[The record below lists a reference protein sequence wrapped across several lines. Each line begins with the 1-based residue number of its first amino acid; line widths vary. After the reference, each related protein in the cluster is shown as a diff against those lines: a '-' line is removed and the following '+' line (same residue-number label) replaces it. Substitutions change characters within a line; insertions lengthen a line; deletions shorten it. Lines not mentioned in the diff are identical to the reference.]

1 MASTKTSL
9 RAISSKSPWNDL
21 APQATPFRFF
31 PCLTYEGA
39 RHVLIG
45 FLLAFSATT
54 DSQASTKKKHFG
66 SIFFPG
72 TNGTSLTRAREWE
85 EAPRSV
91 NLASSRVLYLEGR
104 T

>member
-54 DSQASTKKKHFG
+54 DSQASTKK
-66 SIFFPG
+66 SILVLFSFPG
-72 TNGTSLTRAREWE
+72 QTAL
-85 EAPRSV
+85 P
-91 NLASSRVLYLEGR
+91 
-104 T
+104 